1 MSCSA
6 LTLFLAMMSDIF
18 SGFYWLEL
26 EAPSAATGKEY
37 MMHGM
42 SQHVFDCFCVFI
54 CLRIFC
60 FGLDAHKSL
69 IFKELR
75 GRGGAAVISP

>member
-1 MSCSA
+1 
-6 LTLFLAMMSDIF
+6 
-18 SGFYWLEL
+18 
-26 EAPSAATGKEY
+26 
-37 MMHGM
+37 M

-60 FGLDAHKSL
+60 FMLDTIFFTKKLDTHKSL